1 MSVETR
7 NDFNIEA
14 FLGSVTETVMPE
26 IGPLHAVGS
35 GIDMPRVEGLT
46 EVNIDKILKNHLKDT
61 HKKKQY
67 PTYQDFQP
75 KPIIPEVSPIIEPVV
90 EDIMPAIP
98 LGPWKKPVINAPI
111 VSELDAKRTYAKSSE
126 TPDVTIVSPKPKR
139 ARRTPQ
145 LPKVKDALS
154 GTWETVKPSA
164 KRVGVVL
171 GAITVGTTVITGA
184 IVGVAEFSSMRPVPA
199 AAEAP
204 KITPPEPTT
213 ETPTTEAPTTTAAPT
228 TVAPTTTEA
237 PKPPVKFTAKP
248 GDMIATINI
257 PALCENIQVYETSEH
272 EKISGM
278 VGSGQATIDKLIP
291 DPAGPEICTDAEQ
304 KMPANAYKR
313 SNRTRSNLINNQT
326 TNPSGNINVYLPIAG
341 HEQTVDGI
349 PTSSYPT
356 DAGGNFVVYGHGSTF
371 SGPLANATSL
381 NPGDIASV
389 VRNDGRT
396 YNYVMLGSEIVS
408 GTNDTAIREYKNF
421 FYNSTM
427 SVYMCSDAEGRT
439 GSDSNR
445 YVTRWGLVSVSSSP
459 QNNG

>member
-26 IGPLHAVGS
+26 IGPLHAGGS
-35 GIDMPRVEGLT
+35 GIDMPHVEGLT

-90 EDIMPAIP
+90 EDIMPVIP

-111 VSELDAKRTYAKSSE
+111 VSELDAKRTDAKSSE
-126 TPDVTIVSPKPKR
+126 TPDMTISPKPKR

-213 ETPTTEAPTTTAAPT
+213 ETPTTEAPTTIAAPT

-278 VGSGQATIDKLIP
+278 VGSGQATIDKLVK
-291 DPAGPEICTDAEQ
+291 DPSGPELCPEAEQ
-304 KMPANAYKR
+304 KMAPNAEKR
-313 SNRTRSNLINNQT
+313 STRTRSNLVNKDPNSPYY
-326 TNPSGNINVYLPIAG
+326 NPMMEWQLLAIQQMRVATLWFMVMGQLLVG
-341 HEQTVDGI
+341 HWLTQ
-349 PTSSYPT
+349 
-356 DAGGNFVVYGHGSTF
+356 
-371 SGPLANATSL
+371 LL
-381 NPGDIASV
+381 
-389 VRNDGRT
+389 
-396 YNYVMLGSEIVS
+396 
-408 GTNDTAIREYKNF
+408 
-421 FYNSTM
+421 
-427 SVYMCSDAEGRT
+427 
-439 GSDSNR
+439 
-445 YVTRWGLVSVSSSP
+445 
-459 QNNG
+459 